1 MRLVE
6 GLESPGR
13 GYNPE
18 IFDFLMQNPA
28 FWRFQ
33 DTESGLR
40 GALSKIV
47 TDVYAWWDQWAL
59 FQRPKS

>member
-47 TDVYAWWDQWAL
+47 TDVYAWWDQ
-59 FQRPKS
+59 